1 MCASSMCIPCPGTC
15 GCAHSAT
22 VIELPITGDLD
33 INGWELR
40 KALGLLGKGN
50 ATLIEWLDSPIVYRA
65 DAVFLQ
71 RLRALAELSISHSGR
86 FITTCTW
93 RVAITGTF

>member
-1 MCASSMCIPCPGTC
+1 MRGDPQRA
-15 GCAHSAT
+15 
-22 VIELPITGDLD
+22 VIERPISGDLD

-65 DAVFLQ
+65 DPVFLQ
-71 RLRALAELSISHSGR
+71 RLRALAESVYRPS
-86 FITTCTW
+86 
-93 RVAITGTF
+93 